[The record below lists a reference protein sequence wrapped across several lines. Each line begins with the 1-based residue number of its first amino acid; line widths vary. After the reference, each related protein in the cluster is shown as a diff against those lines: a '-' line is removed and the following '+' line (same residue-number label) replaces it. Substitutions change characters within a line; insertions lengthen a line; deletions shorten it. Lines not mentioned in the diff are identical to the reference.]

1 MQNKIKLAL
10 IAALSLLLFSCG
22 DDNGSNPKPAP
33 TPSGDTP
40 DYFNMRGGDYYVY
53 NFYTIEDDGSE
64 KFSRIDSTYI
74 GSEANW
80 MGKDAFPVND
90 FIFNDNENT
99 FIPNGLHYRYSTGK
113 ELYFSGNY
121 IGGAFAG
128 LIGMYGSTAIHHTSA
143 LNKVWA
149 KVMDLNNDSY
159 QILPKDFEIRD
170 KEISPAFM
178 EDVPA
183 DPGTITMDADCN
195 VDVQKLPNSEYTDPI
210 TNKKLKAVSVKLTFK
225 IKTKVK
231 FSNPVGGLK
240 ELPLDNP
247 VIKYERTLTFA
258 EGIGLVKEYVPDQ
271 KVSLTATIAGVNV
284 KVTKYDIGGYVKKL
298 LRYKKDK

>member
-1 MQNKIKLAL
+1 MQNKIKLTL
-10 IAALSLLLFSCG
+10 ISALSLLLFSCG
-22 DDNGSNPKPAP
+22 DDNGSNPTP

-40 DYFNMRGGDYYVY
+40 DYFSVREGDYYVY
-53 NFYTIEDDGSE
+53 NFYSIEDDGTE
-64 KFSRIDSTYI
+64 EFSRIDSTYI
-74 GSEANW
+74 GSETNW
-80 MGKDAFPVND
+80 MGKDAYSVND
-90 FIFNDNENT
+90 FAFNEEEDT
-99 FIPNGLHYRYSTGK
+99 FVPNGLHYRYSTGK

-128 LIGMYGSTAIHHTSA
+128 LIGMYGSSAIHHTSA

-149 KVMDLNNDSY
+149 KVMDLNNDAY
-159 QILPKDFEIRD
+159 NILPKDFEIRD

-195 VDVQKLPNSEYTDPI
+195 VDVQKLPNSEYTDPT

-231 FSNPVGGLK
+231 FSNLVGGLK

-271 KVSLTATIAGVNV
+271 EVRLTSTIAGVNV
-284 KVTKYDIGGYVKKL
+284 KVFKYDIGGYVKKL
-298 LRYKKDK
+298 LRYQKAK